1 MSDKLTREQI
11 EETRKMVHE
20 WVEAG
25 LWDASRLLEFDPIFD
40 AALAHLEAHRAE
52 ASKDGEGERVG
63 YAEALDMAY
72 IECFACSCD
81 RCPLTHPCQ
90 DLNRWMPADAAAHP
104 APSPDGFRQ
113 CAEHG
118 PWHVED
124 GICHGCAHPIPDAE
138 RREKHWREAAVAA
151 IWRFNQERAE
161 DDGWVQTQADQVVNG
176 LRAHLASKPAPEA
189 GECLECGQK
198 PGTWEGCG
206 TCDTGRGLE
215 AHDLHTCTPA
225 PPAVCEHGCS
235 HGTLFKPID
244 QGPGKDPYLC
254 PLHGQS

>member
-90 DLNRWMPADAAAHP
+90 DLNRWMPDAADAAQTSKRKELA
-104 APSPDGFRQ
+104 DKL
-113 CAEHG
+113 
-118 PWHVED
+118 
-124 GICHGCAHPIPDAE
+124 
-138 RREKHWREAAVAA
+138 RELAGTNPLEEA
-151 IWRFNQERAE
+151 
-161 DDGWVQTQADQVVNG
+161 
-176 LRAHLASKPAPEA
+176 KP
-189 GECLECGQK
+189 
-198 PGTWEGCG
+198 
-206 TCDTGRGLE
+206 
-215 AHDLHTCTPA
+215 
-225 PPAVCEHGCS
+225 
-235 HGTLFKPID
+235 
-244 QGPGKDPYLC
+244 
-254 PLHGQS
+254 

>member
-90 DLNRWMPADAAAHP
+90 DLNRWMPDAADAAQTSKRKELA
-104 APSPDGFRQ
+104 DKL
-113 CAEHG
+113 
-118 PWHVED
+118 
-124 GICHGCAHPIPDAE
+124 
-138 RREKHWREAAVAA
+138 RE
-151 IWRFNQERAE
+151 
-161 DDGWVQTQADQVVNG
+161 
-176 LRAHLASKPAPEA
+176 LA
-189 GECLECGQK
+189 
-198 PGTWEGCG
+198 GTNPFEG
-206 TCDTGRGLE
+206 
-215 AHDLHTCTPA
+215 A
-225 PPAVCEHGCS
+225 
-235 HGTLFKPID
+235 K
-244 QGPGKDPYLC
+244 
-254 PLHGQS
+254 